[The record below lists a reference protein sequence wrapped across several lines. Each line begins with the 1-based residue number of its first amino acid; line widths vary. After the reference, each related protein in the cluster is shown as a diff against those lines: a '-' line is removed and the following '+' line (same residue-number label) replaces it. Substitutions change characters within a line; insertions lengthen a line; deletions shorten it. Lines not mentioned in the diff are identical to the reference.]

1 MRRAR
6 PAAGLAA
13 AAAIVVAA
21 VTSNVL
27 WTAIAVIC
35 AGLGFVIAWRA
46 VGAQHGENMVQY
58 LGACPR
64 SSGESPTGSGERIS
78 DLQERPS
85 KNWTR
90 SDDAVYFLVM
100 IMARALAVA
109 AVLGVLAGAAP
120 ASGKVGELYALRYG
134 AKMNLLVPY
143 DPVRL
148 VPSGSPIRMG
158 QFGHAWSISPDRQR
172 LVAAAGVRRKGEPT
186 VVRFVELGSR
196 RIEGT
201 VTLPGE
207 FSRVTA
213 TAWIRGRVLVVVSG
227 SSATRVYAVDP
238 ERRVT
243 VSQIEFPGTVVLGE
257 RAQSALVLLLA
268 TPNQIGPATIAV
280 VDQSPRVQTV
290 VLKRIAVGTAT
301 TGDGAERR
309 MTIRRPALTLGPS
322 GRRAFVIG
330 AGEYPAAIDLRTLS
344 VRYAPVRLTAAS
356 TKRVEGSM
364 RIAETLPDGRI
375 IVGASVYGAIGA
387 EDTAG
392 LWIID
397 PKDWSR
403 RVLTTNW
410 TWFRVAGGLIFARG
424 ETGVGLRIIQPSG
437 SSREL
442 FRTGSVARVTVVGPR
457 AFVTFFGTN
466 IKAAVVELGTGRVVR
481 HPVPAYPLVGAGQPI
496 TG

>member
-1 MRRAR
+1 
-6 PAAGLAA
+6 
-13 AAAIVVAA
+13 
-21 VTSNVL
+21 
-27 WTAIAVIC
+27 
-35 AGLGFVIAWRA
+35 
-46 VGAQHGENMVQY
+46 
-58 LGACPR
+58 
-64 SSGESPTGSGERIS
+64 
-78 DLQERPS
+78 
-85 KNWTR
+85 
-90 SDDAVYFLVM
+90 M

-109 AVLGVLAGAAP
+109 AVLVVLAGAAP
-120 ASGKVGELYALRYG
+120 ASGKVDELYALRYG
-134 AKMNLLVPY
+134 AKMNLLIPY

-186 VVRFVELGSR
+186 VVRFVDLGSR

-227 SSATRVYAVDP
+227 SSGTRVYAVDP
-238 ERRVT
+238 DRLVT
-243 VSQIEFPGTVVLGE
+243 ISQIEFPGTVVLGE
-257 RAQSALVLLLA
+257 RAQSSLVLLLA
-268 TPNQIGPATIAV
+268 APNQIGPATIAV
-280 VDQSPRVQTV
+280 VDQSPRVRTV
-290 VLKRIAVGTAT
+290 VLEKIAVGTAT

-309 MTIRRPALTLGPS
+309 MTIRRPALALGPS
-322 GRRAFVIG
+322 GQRAFLIG
-330 AGEYPAAIDLRTLS
+330 AGEPPAAIDLRTLS
-344 VRYAPVRLTAAS
+344 VRYAPQRLTASA

-364 RIAETLPDGRI
+364 RTAATLPDGRI
-375 IVGASVYGAIGA
+375 VVGANVYGATAA
-387 EDTAG
+387 ENTAG
-392 LWIID
+392 LWLVD

-403 RVLTTNW
+403 RVLSTKW

-424 ETGVGLRIIQPSG
+424 ESGVGLRIIQPSG
-437 SSREL
+437 TTREL

-466 IKAAVVELGTGRVVR
+466 IEAAVVELGTGRVVR